1 MGRCGDGNPLGTKNS
16 SDCND
21 LSLAH
26 ITAIESAAVVVLL
39 ESFPELTHGLWL
51 HFIDN
56 DASLG
61 SFVKGSSSSIVL
73 NSLAAKVHS
82 ICTARR
88 LCLYMQRVE
97 TGANPADPPSRGAQP
112 PADPLRRGWDMC
124 AAKYPYE
131 WPVTPRLVV

>member
-1 MGRCGDGNPLGTKNS
+1 MLVMVMDAGGWEFVN
-16 SDCND
+16 

-88 LCLYMQRVE
+88 LYLYMQRVE

>member
-82 ICTARR
+82 ICTAR
-88 LCLYMQRVE
+88 LCHLGNTCIQ
-97 TGANPADPPSRGAQP
+97 GAFVSLGSSSFVTWFCMFVLPCGVGPVRAGASPHPPFP
-112 PADPLRRGWDMC
+112 IE
-124 AAKYPYE
+124 AA
-131 WPVTPRLVV
+131 